1 MNILRYE
8 EYTSD
13 IVSIEVIGEGKV
25 YEDKKKQ
32 VVVPYEIKNLIDKK
46 LNEINNNGNGF
57 IGTTPDGKNIR
68 MILEVTKHY
77 MSRLFRVED
86 PKNINPNVVNPGIF
100 EGINLIYNN
109 RNYLAKLLSEKRIPT
124 GMEIQ
129 IKTKDDSQYS
139 LIFEANQNFNPKGY
153 KVNLISQI
161 KGANFYRH
169 LTNKTFKMHP
179 LGNK

>member
-1 MNILRYE
+1 MNILRYD

-13 IVSIEVIGEGKV
+13 IVSIEVVGESKI
-25 YEDKKKQ
+25 YEDKNKQ
-32 VVVPYEIKNLIDKK
+32 VIVPKYIKNLVDRK
-46 LNEINNNGNGF
+46 LNQINNGGDGF

-77 MSRLFRVED
+77 MSRLFRIED
-86 PKNINPNVVNPGIF
+86 PKNTSVDVVNPDTF

-109 RNYLAKLLSEKRIPT
+109 RNYLAKLISEKRIPT
-124 GMEIQ
+124 GMEIL

-153 KVNLISQI
+153 KITLISQI

-169 LTNKTFKMHP
+169 LTTKTFKMHP